1 MPGLTRLGPVPSG
14 TIAARTLCSS
24 APPFTLPAL
33 LILSINN
40 VEYIRCYYTTVED
53 RTLSTLG
60 PLEQSRPSRRASPGL
75 DLDAAPDTRY
85 HRRGYQRAMR
95 KVSTDYQKIA
105 KDWQA

>member
-1 MPGLTRLGPVPSG
+1 MGTEGTEPTPGQARLGPVPSG

-24 APPFTLPAL
+24 APLFTLPAL

-60 PLEQSRPSRRASPGL
+60 TLEQSGPGEQGS
-75 DLDAAPDTRY
+75 DP
-85 HRRGYQRAMR
+85 
-95 KVSTDYQKIA
+95 
-105 KDWQA
+105 